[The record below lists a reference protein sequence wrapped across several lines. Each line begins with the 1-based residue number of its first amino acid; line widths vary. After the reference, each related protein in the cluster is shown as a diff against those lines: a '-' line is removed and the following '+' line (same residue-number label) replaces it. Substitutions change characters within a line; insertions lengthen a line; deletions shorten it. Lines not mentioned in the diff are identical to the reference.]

1 LNISKKGEGRAMKVI
16 ATVLGA
22 LLALISNSVRADEL
36 QVTVASGALSGF
48 ASRDGLVRSFK
59 GVPYAAAPV
68 GALRW
73 RPPAEVTPWQGTREA
88 YRFSAACP
96 QPTPIPGSF
105 YQREYFQTA
114 ETQSEDCLYLNVWT
128 AAPQGTGP
136 RPVLV
141 FFHGGSNFG
150 WSGSMAAYDGTALAR
165 KGAVVVTLNSR
176 LGAFGFLAHPDL
188 DAESPNHVSGNYGLL
203 DQQAALR
210 WVKTNIAAFGGDPE
224 RITLFGHSAG
234 GGNAG
239 YAMASPLAK
248 GLFRRVIIESGGLFG
263 GSITLA
269 VAEARGKKLVSDLG
283 ASSIAALRDMPAAQI
298 IAQVGRNTGAYGLFP
313 VIDGW
318 VLPRD
323 TPEVIA
329 AGQQNATE
337 LLLGSTANER
347 TVLFPTI
354 PPERLQAI
362 IKGTFGPQADPIA
375 ALYNGTDPDT
385 ATVAADHF
393 VSDYQLAM
401 DRTAA
406 GLFARQGH
414 PAWVY
419 RFNRAAPGS
428 DPVKV
433 GAFHGAELV
442 YVFGTQNTVDRP
454 WEDIDRK
461 LSDEMSSYWVRFAAT
476 GNPNGPGLPEWQAY
490 DLPSRHVQGLGAPV
504 SGGPGLQAEPLFEA
518 FLGARLSAVK
528 P

>member
-1 LNISKKGEGRAMKVI
+1 MKVL
-16 ATVLGA
+16 ASALGA
-22 LLALISNSVRADEL
+22 LLALVSMSVQADDL
-36 QVTVASGALSGF
+36 QVTVASGALSGYL
-48 ASRDGLVRSFK
+48 SRDGLVRSYK

-73 RPPAEVTPWQGTREA
+73 KPPQVAASWQGTREA
-88 YRFSAACP
+88 FRFSPACP
-96 QPTPIPGSF
+96 QPTQIPGSF

-114 ETQSEDCLYLNVWT
+114 DTQSEDCLYLNVWT
-128 AAPQGTGP
+128 AAPPATAP

-150 WSGSMAAYDGTALAR
+150 WSGSMSAYDGTALAR
-165 KGAVVVTLNSR
+165 KGAVVVTINYR
-176 LGAFGFLAHPDL
+176 LGALGFLAHPEL

-210 WVKTNIAAFGGDPE
+210 WVRTNISAFGGDPE
-224 RITLFGHSAG
+224 RITILGHSAG
-234 GGNAG
+234 GGDAG

-248 GLFRRVIIESGGLFG
+248 GLFRRVVIESAGLFY
-263 GSITLA
+263 GSTTLA
-269 VAEARGKKLVSDLG
+269 VAEERGKKLLTELG
-283 ASSIAALRDMPAAQI
+283 AASIADLRDMPATKITAH
-298 IAQVGRNTGAYGLFP
+298 VGRNTGAYGVFP

-323 TPEVIA
+323 VPEALA

-337 LLLGSTANER
+337 LLLGSNANER

-354 PPERLQAI
+354 PPERLQVI
-362 IKGTFGPQADPIA
+362 IKGTFGPQADPFQS
-375 ALYNGTDPDT
+375 LYNGTDPDT

-393 VSDYQLAM
+393 VSDYQSAM
-401 DRTAA
+401 DQVTA
-406 GLFARQGH
+406 GLLARQGH

-428 DPVKV
+428 DPVRI

-461 LSDEMSSYWVRFAAT
+461 LSDEISSYWVNFAAT
-476 GNPNGPGLPEWQAY
+476 GNPNGPGLPAWQAY
-490 DLPSRHVQGLGAPV
+490 DEPSQHVQQLGTPAI
-504 SGGPGLQAEPLFEA
+504 GGPGPQAEPLFEA
-518 FLGARLSAVK
+518 FLGARLSAAK